1 MAIDTNQP
9 VVSQGV
15 YATVVPVLLRR
26 TYPKIRLHK
35 GEYPSWCAQWLP
47 LRFAGLWAEDPPVP
61 SSVVLSDGYRYEP
74 AGGSVGGLR
83 DGGAGFVPVNIFEDE
98 T

>member
-1 MAIDTNQP
+1 
-9 VVSQGV
+9 VVSPGV
-15 YATVVPVLLRR
+15 YAMVVQILLRR

-35 GEYPSWCAQWLP
+35 GESPPWCAQWLL
-47 LRFAGLWAEDPPVP
+47 LRFTGSWAEDPPVP

-74 AGGSVGGLR
+74 AGGSVVGLR
-83 DGGAGFVPVNIFEDE
+83 DDGAGLVPVNIFEDQ